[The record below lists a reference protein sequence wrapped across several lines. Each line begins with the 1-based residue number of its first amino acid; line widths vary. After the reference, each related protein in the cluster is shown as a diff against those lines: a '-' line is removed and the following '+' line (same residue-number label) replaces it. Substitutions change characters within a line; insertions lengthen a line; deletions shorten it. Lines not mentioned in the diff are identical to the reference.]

1 MTLPDEL
8 LRSARPDESP
18 TLRRAVGPTYFPVAF
33 VARFPY
39 AMMIVGVLTLVVAA
53 RDSVALGGLNSAAVG
68 AGTAIFGPLLGMAA
82 DRFGQ
87 RRVLLAAGAANSLA
101 LLAMAAVAFSP
112 LPDLAVLAT
121 AFVIGATAPQVA
133 PMSRS
138 RLFGVI
144 TRQLPAGRRVKT
156 LNGVMAYE
164 SAADETVFVFGPAI
178 VGLLATTMNPVAPVV
193 GAAVLTVLFVTAFAL
208 HPTGRVEASAS
219 DVPVETA
226 PARDLL
232 RRGLLVAVLGTL
244 GVGMFF
250 GSMLTSLT
258 AVMRDQGA
266 GDAAGLVYGVM
277 GIGSTILALAVAV
290 FPASF
295 ALRARWL
302 VFGATMLLAALGY
315 AVADG
320 SVALAGALLLAGVGI
335 GPTLVT
341 QYSLAATRSPVGRS
355 ATVMTMLGSAI
366 IVGQSAA
373 SALTGALAES
383 SGSDAA
389 RWVPV
394 VAAAVVVLAAVLDVR
409 VREDA
414 GEPQPAQA

>member
-8 LRSARPDESP
+8 LRTAGPDEDL
-18 TLRRAVGPTYFPVAF
+18 TLRRAVGPSYFPVAF

-68 AGTAIFGPLLGMAA
+68 AGTALFGPLLGMAA

-87 RRVLLAAGAANSLA
+87 RPVLLVAGAANSLA
-101 LLAMAAVAFSP
+101 LLVMAAVAFSS

-144 TRQLPAGRRVKT
+144 TEQLPARRRVRT

-178 VGLLATTMNPVAPVV
+178 VGLLATTMNPVAPVI

-208 HPTGRVEASAS
+208 HPTGRVEPSGS
-219 DVPVETA
+219 DEPVEAA
-226 PARDLL
+226 PARALL
-232 RRGLLVAVLGTL
+232 RPGVLVAVLGTL

-250 GSMLTSLT
+250 GGMLTSLT
-258 AVMRDQGA
+258 AVMRDEGA

-290 FPASF
+290 FPERF

-302 VFGATMLLAALGY
+302 VFGATMLVAALGY
-315 AVADG
+315 A
-320 SVALAGALLLAGVGI
+320 LAGGMVGLVGAMVVAGVGI

-355 ATVMTMLGSAI
+355 ATVMTMLGSAV

-373 SALTGALAES
+373 SAVTGAIAES

-394 VAAAVVVLAAVLDVR
+394 VAAAVVVLAAVLNVR
-409 VREDA
+409 VRDER
-414 GEPQPAQA
+414 PAAHRD

>member
-8 LRSARPDESP
+8 LRTAGPDEDL
-18 TLRRAVGPTYFPVAF
+18 TLRRAVGPSYFPVAF

-53 RDSVALGGLNSAAVG
+53 RDSVALGGVNSAAVG
-68 AGTAIFGPLLGMAA
+68 AGTALFGPLLGMAA

-87 RRVLLAAGAANSLA
+87 RPVLLVAGAANSLA
-101 LLAMAAVAFSP
+101 LLVMAAVAFSS
-112 LPDLAVLAT
+112 LSDLAVLAA

-144 TRQLPAGRRVKT
+144 TEQLPARRRVKT

-178 VGLLATTMNPVAPVV
+178 VGLLATTMNPVAPVI

-208 HPTGRVEASAS
+208 HPTGRVEPSGS
-219 DVPVETA
+219 EEPVEAA
-226 PARDLL
+226 PARELL
-232 RRGLLVAVLGTL
+232 HPGVLVAVLGTL

-250 GSMLTSLT
+250 GGMLTSLT
-258 AVMRDQGA
+258 AVMRDEGA

-277 GIGSTILALAVAV
+277 GIGSTVLALAVAV
-290 FPASF
+290 FPERF

-302 VFGATMLLAALGY
+302 VFGATMLVAALGY
-315 AVADG
+315 A
-320 SVALAGALLLAGVGI
+320 LAGGMVGLVGAMVVAGVGI

-355 ATVMTMLGSAI
+355 ATVMTMLGSAV

-373 SALTGALAES
+373 SAVTGAIAES
-383 SGSDAA
+383 SGSDTA

-394 VAAAVVVLAAVLDVR
+394 VAAAVVVLAAVLNVR
-409 VREDA
+409 VRDER
-414 GEPQPAQA
+414 PAAHRD

>member
-8 LRSARPDESP
+8 LRTAGPDEDL
-18 TLRRAVGPTYFPVAF
+18 TLRRAVGPSYFPVAF

-87 RRVLLAAGAANSLA
+87 RPVLLVAGAANSLA
-101 LLAMAAVAFSP
+101 LLVMAAVAFSS

-144 TRQLPAGRRVKT
+144 TEQLPARRRVKT

-178 VGLLATTMNPVAPVV
+178 VGLLATTMNPVAPVI

-208 HPTGRVEASAS
+208 HPTGRVEPSGA
-219 DVPVETA
+219 DERVEAA

-232 RRGLLVAVLGTL
+232 RPGVLVAVLGTL

-250 GSMLTSLT
+250 GGMLTSLT
-258 AVMRDQGA
+258 AVMRDEGT

-290 FPASF
+290 FPERF

-302 VFGATMLLAALGY
+302 VFGATMLVAALGY
-315 AVADG
+315 A
-320 SVALAGALLLAGVGI
+320 LAGGMVGLVGAMVVAGVGI

-355 ATVMTMLGSAI
+355 ATVMTMLGSAV

-373 SALTGALAES
+373 SAVTGAIAES

-394 VAAAVVVLAAVLDVR
+394 VAAAVVVLAAVLNVR
-409 VREDA
+409 VRDER
-414 GEPQPAQA
+414 PAAHRD

>member
-8 LRSARPDESP
+8 LRTAGTDQSP

-87 RRVLLAAGAANSLA
+87 RPVLLVAGAANSLA
-101 LLAMAAVAFSP
+101 LLAMAAVAFSS

-178 VGLLATTMNPVAPVV
+178 VGLLATTMNPVAPVI

-208 HPTGRVEASAS
+208 HPTGRVEVSAS
-219 DVPVETA
+219 DVPVVTA

-232 RRGLLVAVLGTL
+232 RPGLLVAVLGTL

-295 ALRARWL
+295 ALRTRWL

-320 SVALAGALLLAGVGI
+320 SVALVGAMLLAGVGI

-341 QYSLAATRSPVGRS
+341 QYSLAATRSPEGRS
-355 ATVMTMLGSAI
+355 ATVMTMLGSAV

-373 SALTGALAES
+373 SALTGAIAES

-389 RWVPV
+389 RWIPV
-394 VAAAVVVLAAVLDVR
+394 VAAAVVVLAAALNTR
-409 VREDA
+409 VRDED
-414 GEPQPAQA
+414 PSPHRD

>member
-82 DRFGQ
+82 DWFGQ

-394 VAAAVVVLAAVLDVR
+394 VAAAVVVLAAVLNVR

-414 GEPQPAQA
+414 GQPQPVEA